1 LGDDQEFKKVQD
13 ARKESM
19 GPKDLATLF
28 RGKSRLMV
36 AKGKKLVDVKF
47 EDLGRTELQ
56 KLVIGPSGKLRAP
69 TLFKGKTVMVGY
81 HEGGYDELF
90 G

>member
-1 LGDDQEFKKVQD
+1 VQFKKVRD
-13 ARKESM
+13 ARKESV

-36 AKGKKLVDVKF
+36 AKGKKLVDVNL
-47 EDLGRTELQ
+47 EDIGKNELQ
-56 KLVIGPSGKLRAP
+56 KLVIGPSGNLRAP
-69 TLFKGKTVMVGY
+69 TLFKGRTVMVGY
-81 HEGGYDELF
+81 HEDAYDELF